1 MWPTCGSSVTR
12 KNISKNAQFIK
23 TLDANSNPNPN
34 PDPDPDLSHINFVRK
49 KLVDQNIFDIFIQCG
64 NVINPANQTNDLLN
78 IAIQADTIAAISSQ
92 KLQGK
97 LVLDATNLIVSP
109 GFIDLH
115 AHTLTPLGQYYQL
128 YTTGHFRSQKSD
140 RQFY

>member
-1 MWPTCGSSVTR
+1 MY
-12 KNISKNAQFIK
+12 NIHIFIK
-23 TLDANSNPNPN
+23 KTILFVVA
-34 PDPDPDLSHINFVRK
+34 SHLFTNCVDFNLIEK

-97 LVLDATNLIVSP
+97 LVIDATNLIVSS

-115 AHTLTPLGQYYQL
+115 SHTPTPLGQSYQL

>member
-1 MWPTCGSSVTR
+1 M
-12 KNISKNAQFIK
+12 
-23 TLDANSNPNPN
+23 
-34 PDPDPDLSHINFVRK
+34 
-49 KLVDQNIFDIFIQCG
+49 VDQNIFDIFIQCG

-97 LVLDATNLIVSP
+97 LVIDATNLIVSP